1 MWDSIVILT
10 VCLGGFMIVLGLFG
24 YFMDVTSRDSS
35 SDDYEDEVEMVKPG
49 ELPQWEKDLL
59 DEIWPLQ
66 DEKKKTEKVY
76 DWNKEC
82 YDDFR

>member
-1 MWDSIVILT
+1 MCDSIVILT
-10 VCLGGFMIVLGLFG
+10 VFLGGFMILLGAFG
-24 YFMDVTSRDSS
+24 YFMDVTIRDSS
-35 SDDYEDEVEMVKPG
+35 SDDYEPEMVKPG

-59 DEIWPLQ
+59 DEMCARQ
-66 DEKKKTEKVY
+66 DEEKKTEKVY